1 MNGKIDFLN
10 WIIKP
15 DQIHLIN
22 PLFVLIFIPLFNAVV
37 YPLLYKIGIN
47 TALRKITL
55 GGMFAALSFVC
66 AAVVQYTI
74 IVSTYL
80 IIIFHHVHF
89 GCPVKIVMNSKI

>member
-15 DQIHLIN
+15 DQMHLIN

-55 GGMFAALSFVC
+55 GGIFAALSFVC
-66 AAVVQYTI
+66 ATVVQYTI
-74 IVSTYL
+74 IVST
-80 IIIFHHVHF
+80 
-89 GCPVKIVMNSKI
+89 

>member
-1 MNGKIDFLN
+1 MNGKINFLN

-15 DQIHLIN
+15 DQMHLIN

-37 YPLLYKIGIN
+37 YPLLNKIGIN
-47 TALRKITL
+47 TALRKVTL

-74 IVSTYL
+74 IVST
-80 IIIFHHVHF
+80 
-89 GCPVKIVMNSKI
+89 